1 MFDIFSEYAYLNGEI
16 RNLKAM
22 FDTCQTQV
30 STVIIHKHG
39 SSVGG
44 GQGIPKERVN
54 EGGLPN
60 HPVPQHHTAE
70 HLSLARVHHC
80 FHLKRAKKESCRH
93 KSQEHVIIS

>member
-1 MFDIFSEYAYLNGEI
+1 MFDVLKSNSLLSKCAKIHKDFDIFSEHAYLNGEI

-44 GQGIPKERVN
+44 GQGIPQERVY
-54 EGGLPN
+54 EGGLSN
-60 HPVPQHHTAE
+60 HPIPQHHTAKN
-70 HLSLARVHHC
+70 LSLA
-80 FHLKRAKKESCRH
+80 
-93 KSQEHVIIS
+93 

>member
-39 SSVGG
+39 SGVGG
-44 GQGIPKERVN
+44 GQGIP
-54 EGGLPN
+54 
-60 HPVPQHHTAE
+60 
-70 HLSLARVHHC
+70 
-80 FHLKRAKKESCRH
+80 
-93 KSQEHVIIS
+93 